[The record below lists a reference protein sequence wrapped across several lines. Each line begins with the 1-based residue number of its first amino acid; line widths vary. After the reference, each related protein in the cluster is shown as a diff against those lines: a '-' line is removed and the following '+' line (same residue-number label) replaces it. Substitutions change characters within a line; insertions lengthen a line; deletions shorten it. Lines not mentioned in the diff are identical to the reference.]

1 MKLFE
6 LFEALKPSEYRAF
19 VKGYAG
25 TDKVFEPGYKK
36 ADKSFREEYKKRY
49 SNIFGDKYRIFIP
62 LIEKDVSIKD
72 AIDYELLA
80 KKLSSINVRI
90 GAKVS
95 EVDGKKVKTGGRI
108 IKDYEGLVDNYK
120 DIEYTLVKNG
130 YKIVDYMQGLATKD
144 EKNNVNIGKLLAP
157 YPELKQFYDLDPV
170 RQSVTKKQEVCISR
184 HPYDIAGMTT
194 GRGWSNESCMNI
206 DSKNGGKY
214 LPVDVKAGTL
224 VAYLIDKTLKDANG
238 NPVDKNGRKVE
249 PLKSPTARVLIKP
262 FVKLDNGKL
271 VKDSEV
277 VFGVEGK
284 IYGAAGV
291 TSFVDTVVK
300 WADNIND
307 SHELEGAYVL
317 FPGLY
322 NDDIEDIK
330 HYGRKDILQSGA
342 LMVGNV
348 RGKNFFLSPKSTE
361 KELNWDE
368 ADKYCK
374 NFGNGWRLPTNEELY
389 YLYEMSGKLNREYA
403 FTHDYYWSSS
413 EGDEDEHMWMRNMGS
428 GMAEADFTF
437 HECYVRAV
445 KLG

>member
-1 MKLFE
+1 
-6 LFEALKPSEYRAF
+6 
-19 VKGYAG
+19 
-25 TDKVFEPGYKK
+25 
-36 ADKSFREEYKKRY
+36 
-49 SNIFGDKYRIFIP
+49 
-62 LIEKDVSIKD
+62 
-72 AIDYELLA
+72 
-80 KKLSSINVRI
+80 
-90 GAKVS
+90 
-95 EVDGKKVKTGGRI
+95 
-108 IKDYEGLVDNYK
+108 
-120 DIEYTLVKNG
+120 
-130 YKIVDYMQGLATKD
+130 MQGLATKD

-262 FVKLDNGKL
+262 FVKLDNGKMS
-271 VKDSEV
+271 KDGEV

-300 WADNIND
+300 WADNINA